1 MAKKSGLGNQFYF
14 AGYDLSGDVGAINSI
29 SSPRGVVEV
38 ASINQSAQD
47 RLLTHSDGLIEF
59 NSFFNDASNQEHA
72 ALSSL
77 STSDQHAMFLMGS
90 SVGDV
95 GAGLVGKQINYDGAR
110 TADGGLTFSAS
121 VQGNATPV
129 EWGVSLTTGKATTGA
144 ASFASVDQSAS
155 SSSGALGYIQAF
167 SIASGTATIKIQESA
182 NDSSWSDLIAFSN
195 VTGRATER
203 VTMEGSVARYIRVTV
218 SGSISS
224 LVLAVLFRRGDA
236 ADI

>member
-1 MAKKSGLGNQFYF
+1 MGGTVGD
-14 AGYDLSGDVGAINSI
+14 AG
-29 SSPRGVVEV
+29 
-38 ASINQSAQD
+38 
-47 RLLTHSDGLIEF
+47 
-59 NSFFNDASNQEHA
+59 A
-72 ALSSL
+72 ALI
-77 STSDQHAMFLMGS
+77 
-90 SVGDV
+90 
-95 GAGLVGKQINYDGAR
+95 GKQINYDGAR
-110 TADGGLTFSAS
+110 TADGGLNFSVS

-155 SSSGALGYIQAF
+155 SSSGATGYIQAF

-203 VTMEGSVARYIRVTV
+203 VTMSGSVARYIRVTV
-218 SGSISS
+218 TGSISS

-236 ADI
+236 SDI